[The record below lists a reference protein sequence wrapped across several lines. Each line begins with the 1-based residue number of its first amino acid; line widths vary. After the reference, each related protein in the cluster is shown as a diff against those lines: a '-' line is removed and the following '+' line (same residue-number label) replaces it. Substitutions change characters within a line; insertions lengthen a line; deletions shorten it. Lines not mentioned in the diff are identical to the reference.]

1 MVKRPIQEKERMK
14 PALVILAAGIGS
26 RYGSLKQVD
35 PVGPSGE
42 TIMDY
47 SLFDAVK
54 AGFGRCVFIIQR
66 SMEQEFREVILR
78 KLAGRVEVDFVFQEI
93 GNLPTGFSV
102 PPDRTKPWG
111 TAHAV
116 LAAEAKI
123 DEPFAVI
130 NADDFYGF
138 DAFRVMSR
146 FLSGV
151 RSREPNFAVVGY
163 DLDSTLSDYGAV
175 ARGVCE
181 VNREGFLESIVERT
195 HVIRTKFGI
204 VSEDSSGHH
213 IPLGE
218 GKTVSMNFWGF
229 TPVYFSYARAA
240 FTKFLEDSGLDPK
253 AEFFIP
259 LAINQMIKDSAATCR
274 VLPTTARW
282 FGVTY
287 KADKPFVIEAL
298 ARLVEAGEYPR
309 SLWG

>member
-1 MVKRPIQEKERMK
+1 MK

-47 SLFDAVK
+47 SLFDALK

-66 SMEQEFREVILR
+66 SMEQDFRDVFLR
-78 KLAGRVEVDFVFQEI
+78 KLEGRVKADFVFQEM

-116 LAAEAKI
+116 LAAEAKVE
-123 DEPFAVI
+123 EPFAVI

-138 DAFRVMSR
+138 DAFRVMSG

-151 RSREPNFAVVGY
+151 TSGETRFAVVGY

-195 HVIRTKFGI
+195 RVARTKFGI
-204 VSEDSSGHH
+204 VSEDPSGRHV
-213 IPLGE
+213 PLGE
-218 GKTVSMNFWGF
+218 GKTASMNFWGF
-229 TPVYFSYARAA
+229 TPAYFSYTRAA
-240 FTKFLEDSGLDPK
+240 FTKFLAESGSNPK

-259 LAINQMIKDSAATCR
+259 LAINQMIKDGAATCR
-274 VLPTTARW
+274 VLATTARW

-287 KADKPFVIEAL
+287 KADRPFVIEAL
-298 ARLVEAGEYPR
+298 ERLIAAGEYPR
-309 SLWG
+309 NLWGRG

>member
-1 MVKRPIQEKERMK
+1 MK

-47 SLFDAVK
+47 SLFDALR

-66 SMEQEFREVILR
+66 SMEQEFRDVILR
-78 KLAGRVEVDFVFQEI
+78 KLEGRVEADFVFQEM
-93 GNLPTGFSV
+93 GDLPAGFSV

-116 LAAEAKI
+116 LAAEPKI
-123 DEPFAVI
+123 EGPFAVI
-130 NADDFYGF
+130 NADDFYGY
-138 DAFRVMSR
+138 DAFRVMGEFLAGVSR
-146 FLSGV
+146 TEN
-151 RSREPNFAVVGY
+151 RFAVVGY
-163 DLDSTLSDYGAV
+163 DLDSTLSDYGSV

-181 VNREGFLESIVERT
+181 VNREGYLEGIVERT
-195 HVIRTKFGI
+195 RIVRTKFGI
-204 VSEDSSGHH
+204 VSEDPSGRH
-213 IPLGE
+213 IPLGPE
-218 GKTVSMNFWGF
+218 KTVSMNFWGF
-229 TPVYFSYARAA
+229 TPVYFGYTRAV
-240 FTKFLEDSGLDPK
+240 FTKFLEDHGADPK

-259 LAINQMIKDSAATCR
+259 LAVNQMIKDQAASCR

-287 KADKPFVIEAL
+287 KADRPMVVETL
-298 ARLVEAGEYPR
+298 ARLAAAGEYPAD
-309 SLWG
+309 LWGRQGRQDR

>member
-1 MVKRPIQEKERMK
+1 MK

-47 SLFDAVK
+47 SLFDALRS
-54 AGFGRCVFIIQR
+54 GFGRCVFIIQR
-66 SMEQEFREVILR
+66 KMEQDFRDVILR
-78 KLAGRVEVDFVFQEI
+78 KLAGRIEADYVFQEMDD
-93 GNLPTGFSV
+93 LPPAFTV

-116 LAAEAKI
+116 LAAAAKVR
-123 DEPFAVI
+123 EPFAVI
-130 NADDFYGF
+130 NADDFYGL
-138 DAFRVMSR
+138 DAFRKMAG
-146 FLSGV
+146 FLSAAGAA
-151 RSREPNFAVVGY
+151 EPRYAVVGY
-163 DLDSTLSDYGAV
+163 DLDATLSDYGAV

-181 VNREGFLESIVERT
+181 VNSEGFLEGIVERT
-195 HVIRTKFGI
+195 RVVRTKFGI
-204 VSEDSSGHH
+204 VFEDASSHH

-229 TPVYFSYARAA
+229 TPTYFDFARAA
-240 FTKFLEDSGLDPK
+240 FVKFLEEQRENSK

-259 LAINQMIKDSAATCR
+259 LVVNRLIKEGLATCR
-274 VLPTTARW
+274 VLPTTAQW

-287 KADKPFVIEAL
+287 KADRPLVIDVL
-298 ARLVEAGEYPR
+298 ARLVEAGDYPR
-309 SLWG
+309 NLWKSDQGRQGL

>member
-1 MVKRPIQEKERMK
+1 MK

-47 SLFDAVK
+47 SMFDALR

-66 SMEQEFREVILR
+66 SMEQDFRDVILR
-78 KLAGRVEVDFVFQEI
+78 KLQGRVEADFVFQEM
-93 GNLPTGFSV
+93 GDLPGGFSV

-116 LAAEAKI
+116 LAAESKI
-123 DEPFAVI
+123 EGPFAVI
-130 NADDFYGF
+130 NADDFYGY
-138 DAFRVMSR
+138 DAFRVMGEFLAGVSR
-146 FLSGV
+146 AEN
-151 RSREPNFAVVGY
+151 RFAVVGY

-181 VNREGFLESIVERT
+181 VDREGYLEGIVERT
-195 HVIRTKFGI
+195 RIVRTKFGI
-204 VSEDSSGHH
+204 VSEDPSGHH
-213 IPLGE
+213 IPLGPE
-218 GKTVSMNFWGF
+218 KTVSMNFWGF
-229 TPVYFSYARAA
+229 TPVYFGYTRAV
-240 FTKFLEDSGLDPK
+240 FTKFLEDRGADPK

-259 LAINQMIKDSAATCR
+259 LAVNQMIKDKAATCR

-287 KADKPFVIEAL
+287 KADRPMVVETL
-298 ARLVEAGEYPR
+298 ARLAAAGEYPAD
-309 SLWG
+309 LWGRQGRQDR